1 MKINYL
7 LLVFTLFLFACKS
20 DNDDKVPPTPVTP
33 DGVERILVGNEGG
46 FMAENAEL
54 TLINRDSA
62 TAFQN
67 IYAYYNEDE
76 GLGDILQSMYA
87 YNNEIYLVLN
97 NSGKIEVIGQ
107 DDFKSK
113 RTITGMNSPRYMLFF
128 NGNKAYVSDLADNG
142 IHVVNPTTGTYT
154 SMINTGTWIEHMV
167 EHNGEVWCTAPGT
180 DKLYFLNIN
189 DETFS
194 GNVTLSQGVSDIGKD
209 KNNNFWVM
217 SQGTWSEPYI
227 EPAIHHIDGSSK
239 EVLATYSFP
248 EGTGFGGN
256 LTMSA
261 DGENVLYLLNG
272 KIYKMAI
279 SDTQLPS
286 QPFIEK
292 SGVFFYTLSVNSD
305 SGEIALTD
313 AVDFSQTGKVYFYN
327 ADGTA
332 KDNYEAGV
340 VPRSVLWF

>member
-7 LLVFTLFLFACKS
+7 LFAFALFLFACKS
-20 DNDDKVPPTPVTP
+20 DDDNSQPPVVTP
-33 DGVERILVGNEGG
+33 AGAELILVGNEGG
-46 FMAENAEL
+46 FMAGNAEL

-62 TAFQN
+62 TVYQN
-67 IYAYYNEDE
+67 VYASSNNDE
-76 GLGDILQSMYA
+76 ELGDVLQSMYVHQ
-87 YNNEIYLVLN
+87 NDIYLVLN
-97 NSGKIEVIGQ
+97 NSGKVEVV
-107 DDFKSK
+107 DRNNFENK
-113 RTITGMNSPRYMLFF
+113 RTISGMSSPRYMLFV
-128 NGNKAYVSDLADNG
+128 NDQKAYVSDLADNG
-142 IHVVNPTTGTYT
+142 IHVVNPSNGTYT
-154 SMINTGTWIEHMV
+154 SMINTETWIEHMV
-167 EHNGEVWCTAPGT
+167 AHNGEVWCTAPNT
-180 DKLYFLNIN
+180 DKLYFLNMD

-227 EPAIHHIDGSSK
+227 EPAIHHINGSTK
-239 EVLATYSFP
+239 EVVATYSFP
-248 EGTGFGGN
+248 TGTGFGGN

-261 DGENVLYLLNG
+261 DGEHVLYLLNG
-272 KIYKMAI
+272 KIYKMSI
-279 SDTQLPS
+279 SATELPS

-292 SGVFFYTLSVNSD
+292 SGVFFYTLSVNGD

-332 KDNYEAGV
+332 KDSYEAGV